1 MVKVEEFIFENNIY
15 KISIGENAQDNS
27 NLIDLSESN
36 DIWFHTSYYSSSHIV
51 VSNNNSLKLPKQVIT
66 RCACICKAH
75 SKAKSLKKVEII
87 YTPISNLTKT
97 KVVGQV
103 ISTNVKSIII

>member
-15 KISIGENAQDNS
+15 KISIGENAQDNWS
-27 NLIDLSESN
+27 LIDSSDPN
-36 DIWFHTSYYSSSHIV
+36 DVWFHTNDYASSHIV
-51 VSNNNSLKLPKQVIT
+51 VSNNNNLKLPKQVIT

-97 KVVGQV
+97 GIVGQV
-103 ISTNVKSIII
+103 ISSNVKSIII